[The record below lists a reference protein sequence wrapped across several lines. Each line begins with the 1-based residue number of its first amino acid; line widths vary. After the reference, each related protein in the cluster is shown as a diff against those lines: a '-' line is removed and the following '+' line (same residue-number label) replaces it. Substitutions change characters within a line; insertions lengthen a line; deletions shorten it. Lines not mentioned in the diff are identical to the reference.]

1 MSRMHDSVACISVTP
16 LRSSYTPSAHEAAMS
31 ATLVTHNNLSILP
44 SMTARLADRLP
55 AFQEA
60 GR

>member
-31 ATLVTHNNLSILP
+31 ATLVTLYNLSDLP
-44 SMTARLADRLP
+44 SRTTRLADHLP

-60 GR
+60 RR